1 MLNRLGLYAVVGF
14 VVIMM
19 GCSKSKVGESDEGLR
34 TIHFDFDMY
43 NIREDARGVLEK
55 NAQYLK
61 NNSQVEVQIEGHC
74 DERGS
79 NEYNMALG
87 QRRANAAKQYL
98 VDLGIS
104 ANRLSTVSYGEEKP
118 VDEAST
124 PSAWDKNR
132 RSEFR
137 VVSK

>member
-1 MLNRLGLYAVVGF
+1 MLKRLALLVFMTFVAV
-14 VVIMM
+14 MM
-19 GCSKSKVGESDEGLR
+19 GCSKKQVGQSDEGLR
-34 TIHFDFDMY
+34 TILFDFDMY
-43 NIREDARGVLEK
+43 NIREDARGILER

-61 NNSQVEVQIEGHC
+61 DNSSVEIQIEGHC

-87 QRRANAAKQYL
+87 QRRANAAKHYL
-98 VDLGIS
+98 VGLGIS

-118 VDEAST
+118 VDETST

-132 RSEFR
+132 RAEFR